1 MADMHHYVTA
11 ISKVVSTE
19 HEEEVILRG
28 HRLSDLIRENT
39 YAESVFLMLTGHL
52 PSAGQAR
59 TLDALMTACVD
70 HGITPAAMI
79 GRAFASYGTS
89 IPQAIAGGILLFGDI
104 AGGAGDPLARL
115 MKASMLQ
122 VRPEGGDVTDA
133 LLSKV
138 AAQLVREVI
147 EDYGGRMPG
156 FGIPAHARDPRAPA
170 LLELAEAQGAAGVF
184 CRLLVSIE
192 EELARVKKRPIPIN
206 LDGIV
211 AALVLDFGF
220 PDGCAAAFVM
230 IARSYSTLA
239 HHLEEKTQNTKWR
252 HVPQEYVQYTGPL
265 PTERE
270 AAR

>member
-19 HEEEVILRG
+19 HEDEVILRG
-28 HRLSDLIRENT
+28 HRLSDLIREKT
-39 YAESVFLMLTGHL
+39 YAESVFLMLAGRL
-52 PSAGQAR
+52 PSAGEAR

-70 HGITPAAMI
+70 HGVTPAAMI

-115 MKASMLQ
+115 MKAGLL
-122 VRPEGGDVTDA
+122 RACPDGGEVTDA
-133 LLSKV
+133 VLAQV
-138 AAQLVREVI
+138 AAELVRDVI
-147 EDYGGRMPG
+147 ENRGGRMPG
-156 FGIPAHARDPRAPA
+156 FGIPAHATDPRAPA
-170 LLELAEAQGAAGVF
+170 LLGVAVEQGAAGVF
-184 CRLLVSIE
+184 CRLLVAIE
-192 EELARVKKRPIPIN
+192 KELARVKKRPIPIN

-252 HVPQEYVQYTGPL
+252 HVPQEFVQYTGPM
-265 PTERE
+265 P
-270 AAR
+270 AARGK